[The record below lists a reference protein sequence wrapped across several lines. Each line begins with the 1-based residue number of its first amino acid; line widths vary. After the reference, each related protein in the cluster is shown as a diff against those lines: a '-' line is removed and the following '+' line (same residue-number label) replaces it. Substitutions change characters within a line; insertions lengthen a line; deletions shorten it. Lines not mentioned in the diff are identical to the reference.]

1 MSLQD
6 LKKEVRMKLIFC
18 IQIKVKASY
27 KLISTL
33 WASKFPTR
41 WYKHYWCALPSIL
54 KVTSYKFCNFFKI
67 SKKEVRDGVHFLYAD
82 KHQSFYK
89 VAFSFLMEVVRHVQS
104 TQGTFIGI
112 QDIQIFYRGP
122 TVVLV
127 VCSHHIWS
135 FFWWLYMVY

>member
-18 IQIKVKASY
+18 IQINIKASY

-41 WYKHYWCALPSIL
+41 WYKHYWCVLPSIL
-54 KVTSYKFCNFFKI
+54 KVTSYKFAI
-67 SKKEVRDGVHFLYAD
+67 SLKYLKKEVRDGVHFLHAD
-82 KHQSFYK
+82 KHRSFYK

-104 TQGTFIGI
+104 TQSTFIGI

-127 VCSHHIWS
+127 VCS
-135 FFWWLYMVY
+135 YGMVY